1 MATTELTRENF
12 EAVVGGDGIV
22 LVDFWASWCGPCR
35 MFAPIYEAA
44 SEANPDIVFGSV
56 DTEAQQEL
64 AAAFNISSIPTLMVV
79 RDTVVLYQQPG
90 ALAKDALEDLIRQ
103 ARAVD
108 MDEVRRSAA
117 TAAAA
122 DQAEPAPEKPRVR
135 SYKF

>member
-1 MATTELTRENF
+1 MATTELTRDNF
-12 EAVVGGDGIV
+12 EAVVGGTGIV

-35 MFAPIYEAA
+35 MFAPIYETV
-44 SEANPDIVFGSV
+44 SEANPDVVFGSV

-79 RDTVVLYQQPG
+79 RDTVVLYQKPG
-90 ALAKDALEDLIRQ
+90 ALAQDALEDLLRQ

-117 TAAAA
+117 
-122 DQAEPAPEKPRVR
+122 AESASPVPEKPRVR